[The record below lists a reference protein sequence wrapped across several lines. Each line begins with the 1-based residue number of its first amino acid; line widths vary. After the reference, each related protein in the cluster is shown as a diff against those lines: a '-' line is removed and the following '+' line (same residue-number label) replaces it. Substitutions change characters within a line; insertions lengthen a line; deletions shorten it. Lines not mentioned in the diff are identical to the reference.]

1 MRILD
6 IENLFKQE
14 DTLNKVLDEC
24 KEDFDKVDY
33 FANIMK
39 TNVTDNPE
47 EVKKALNELTGTFS
61 NLRTVLALAET
72 EKKNRHI
79 RFKESLR
86 IEIEKENGKYVDSK
100 AEVQASAAVI
110 EYRRIRNIIL
120 AYKESAEKAI
130 SSLQSILKYMAVE
143 YNQPQ
148 G

>member
-6 IENLFKQE
+6 IEKLFQTE
-14 DTLNKVLDEC
+14 ETLNKVLDEC
-24 KEDFDKVDY
+24 KEEFEKIDY
-33 FANIMK
+33 YANLMK
-39 TNVTDNPE
+39 TNITDNPE

-86 IEIEKENGKYVDSK
+86 IEIENNDEKYVDSK
-100 AEVQASAAVI
+100 AEVQANANVT

-120 AYKESAEKAI
+120 AYKESVEKSI